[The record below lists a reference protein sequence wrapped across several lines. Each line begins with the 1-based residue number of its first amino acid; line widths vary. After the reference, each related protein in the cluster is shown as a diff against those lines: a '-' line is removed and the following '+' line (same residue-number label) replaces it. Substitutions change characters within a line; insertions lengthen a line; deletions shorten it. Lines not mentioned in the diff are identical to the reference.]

1 MRAFFTAM
9 NLAAQKVTFIIRKQL
24 YKNSYNGNKCE
35 NWNRKTALKRKH
47 CLHLIEKETTATHI
61 NYRSTNLVA
70 WSSHLSKDKPL
81 LSKLRSYVVA
91 GKYTMPSDIECVVDH
106 AKWWWIIRKDVQL
119 GASHESEMHSH
130 PKNKRTNIT
139 NPQRFC
145 CLSDSYVR
153 RTNTC
158 ISIE

>member
-1 MRAFFTAM
+1 MTTCACVFNRRSTANMSAFFTAM
-9 NLAAQKVTFIIRKQL
+9 YQAAQKVTFTIWKQL

-61 NYRSTNLVA
+61 NYSSTNLVA

-81 LSKLRSYVVA
+81 FCYVVA
-91 GKYTMPSDIECVVDH
+91 GQYTMPSDIECVVDH

-130 PKNKRTNIT
+130 PKIR
-139 NPQRFC
+139 
-145 CLSDSYVR
+145 
-153 RTNTC
+153 
-158 ISIE
+158 